1 MPVSSSRVPSS
12 EACSRTIKRRVHQ
25 LEDARGTLGIGL
37 EEEVQALTR
46 ERRQELLKAVALPV
60 EIPPEHALAIKA
72 NLSISWNKLRT
83 LRRYDN
89 THELKLR
96 YPVTIIPSFRW
107 LKVFHVSLAS
117 ERRQRTLAK
126 EAVGENLAAEMAPFT
141 FSAGG
146 GEEIRE
152 APFVYV
158 PNLIARVAD
167 TLTHNLE

>member
-1 MPVSSSRVPSS
+1 MPLLHF
-12 EACSRTIKRRVHQ
+12 KR
-25 LEDARGTLGIGL
+25 
-37 EEEVQALTR
+37 
-46 ERRQELLKAVALPV
+46 
-60 EIPPEHALAIKA
+60 IPAFSK
-72 NLSISWNKLRT
+72 
-83 LRRYDN
+83 YDN

-126 EAVGENLAAEMAPFT
+126 EEVGENLAAEMAPFT